1 MKDKIRTRGDNMKK
15 ILVLIMVLVM
25 LFSSFCITGSANE
38 NEDNDIQSFIDDS
51 LELINKA
58 PEIQDVP
65 IANNGGIIN
74 EEVSDTYS
82 EFETCRLIVES
93 DKTPDEL
100 DSLGIASGFKDYHIV
115 QFANPY
121 DTETAFE
128 YYSNQEDVVS
138 VCPDE
143 IIALSEFET
152 DELVISE
159 QSETPE
165 RLNSWGAE
173 TTGLYELKDYVTKN
187 NIILDNIV
195 VGVVDTGV
203 DLEHEF
209 LKDRLIETGFNALSD
224 GTENSEMDKENGH
237 GTSVSSVI
245 VDSTP
250 ENVKVANYRV
260 LDSGGFGT
268 TLSITLG
275 ILEAVN
281 DKVDVINTS
290 IGYSTKEVSD
300 PEQRNLIFNAVE
312 EAYNNGI
319 VVVAAA
325 GNDWSDISRRGSAP
339 ADSEYC
345 ITVSATDISNVPAYF
360 TDYGENVDISA
371 PGEDISVA
379 IPDNEYSVNSGTS
392 FSAPLTSSA
401 CAMVIALNPEYTV
414 DDVKDAIK
422 GSVSAFDENVCVLNL
437 YGTGILDAVGASGL
451 DRTEEVTAN
460 IAPGRYMESISIE
473 LSCEDSEK
481 IYYTLDNTTPSENNG
496 ILYTDPIKIE
506 GDAFVVKA
514 VAFSENNLRSK
525 MFSGVYHAYKT
536 GDETDFTI
544 DETGKILSYTGSVHS
559 LLIPETINSITVT
572 DIANGAFDNCE
583 AYDITLPA
591 TITKLT
597 GGFKDNNTVGYVYSD
612 YVVEVDKYVFQYADE
627 MFLIEMP
634 NLEVAGSWAFRG
646 MMGISG
652 FDFPKLKQIGKQ
664 TFTNNNMRYAY
675 FPELE
680 ECGGQAF
687 SGCKN
692 LHELYVP
699 ELKTF
704 TDLYLGGT
712 QLFQKTSIEKPLDLP
727 LVEDL
732 YRLGFNMNEDNID
745 YIHRVEF
752 SNLKKLNC
760 FPVTAYDFDEITLVL
775 PSTIEEFTVGKDDAA
790 NNIYKIYGTSGTLAE
805 TWAKDNGFEFI
816 EIMPETAVIK
826 DLPKYYKP
834 YMGELE
840 PDIIGFNREYQWY
853 SNTVDSNEGGIP
865 IEGATNKKFAPAD
878 YPAPYYYC
886 EVTSTDKGY
895 DSIVIKTSACENR
908 SVLADYSKLNE
919 VLSKVPKDLSIY
931 TPESRLKL
939 ENAVNA
945 VKKNLGI
952 SHQQEV
958 DAMTKDIEDAVSGLK
973 LIKIKLSDTLLEL
986 KKNEQYTITV
996 DVEGQVQWISTDK
1009 DVATVD
1015 KDGNITAVGMGKAR
1029 VIAVVTDENGIVHK
1043 AGCRVEVELTWWQWL
1058 IYIFLF
1064 GWMWY

>member
-1 MKDKIRTRGDNMKK
+1 MKK
-15 ILVLIMVLVM
+15 LLALFLVSVM
-25 LFSSFCITGSANE
+25 LVSCIGITSFAK
-38 NEDNDIQSFIDDS
+38 DNNGDDIQNFINDS
-51 LELINKA
+51 LSLINQS
-58 PEIQDVP
+58 PEIIEEPV
-65 IANNGGIIN
+65 ANNGAIQS
-74 EEVSDTYS
+74 EEYFDTYS
-82 EFETCRLIVES
+82 TFETCRLIVES
-93 DKTPDEL
+93 KEKPDEL
-100 DSLGIASGFKDYHIV
+100 NSIGIASGFMDYHIV
-115 QFANPY
+115 QFTNEY
-121 DTETAFE
+121 DAEMAFN
-128 YYSNQEDVVS
+128 YYSEQEDIIS

-143 IIALSEFET
+143 VITLSEFET
-152 DELVISE
+152 EETVENELTN
-159 QSETPE
+159 TPE
-165 RLNSWGAE
+165 RLDSWGAE
-173 TTGLYELKDYVTKN
+173 TTGLYELKDYVAKN
-187 NIILDNIV
+187 NVALDNIV
-195 VGVVDTGV
+195 VGVVDTGI

-209 LKDRLIETGFNALSD
+209 FKGRLVETGFNSSGD
-224 GTENSEMDKENGH
+224 GSENSEMDKENGH
-237 GTSVSSVI
+237 STSVSSVI

-360 TDYGENVDISA
+360 TDYGENVDVSA

-422 GSVSAFDENVCVLNL
+422 GSVSAFGENVCVLNL

-536 GDETDFTI
+536 GDETDFII

-612 YVVEVDKYVFQYADE
+612 YVVEVDKYVFQYANE

-634 NLEVAGSWAFRG
+634 NLEIAGSWAFRG

-652 FDFPKLKQIGKQ
+652 FDFPKLKRIGKQ

-699 ELKTF
+699 KLKTF

-712 QLFQKTSIEKPLDLP
+712 QLFQKTRIEKPLDLP

-775 PSTIEEFTVGKDDAA
+775 PSTIEEFTVGKDDAT

-805 TWAKDNGFEFI
+805 TWAKENNFEFI
-816 EIMPETAVIK
+816 EVTPETAIIK
-826 DLPKYYKP
+826 DLPKYYKS

-865 IEGATNKKFAPAD
+865 IEGATNKKFDPAD

-886 EVTSTDKGY
+886 EVTSTDKCY

-908 SVLADYSKLNE
+908 TVLADYSKLNE

-1064 GWMWY
+1064 GWIWY